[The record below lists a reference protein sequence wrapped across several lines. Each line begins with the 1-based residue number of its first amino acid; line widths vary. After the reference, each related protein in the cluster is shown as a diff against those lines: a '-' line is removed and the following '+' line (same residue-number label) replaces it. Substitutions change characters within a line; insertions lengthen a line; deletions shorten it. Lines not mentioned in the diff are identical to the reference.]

1 MTATLLDGAPP
12 VITLDDSRANVA
24 TLAALARSA
33 AEGASVRM
41 SAPEERSE

>member
-33 AEGASVRM
+33 AERASVAVN
-41 SAPEERSE
+41 APEQ